1 MECGTD
7 PRPGPA
13 CERHRHGVRLHPVAA
28 ASAACPDDPQ
38 GDQGDGALHAV
49 STAHPLDA
57 QVEWLDTPP
66 IRRNRD
72 QTLVSV
78 VIPCYNYGRFLND
91 AIASVQALTL
101 QDFEIIVVDNGLND
115 DVTPGVLDALEILD
129 HPHGLTIIRQENQ
142 GAPATPPS

>member
-1 MECGTD
+1 
-7 PRPGPA
+7 
-13 CERHRHGVRLHPVAA
+13 
-28 ASAACPDDPQ
+28 
-38 GDQGDGALHAV
+38 
-49 STAHPLDA
+49 
-57 QVEWLDTPP
+57 
-66 IRRNRD
+66 
-72 QTLVSV
+72 LVSV